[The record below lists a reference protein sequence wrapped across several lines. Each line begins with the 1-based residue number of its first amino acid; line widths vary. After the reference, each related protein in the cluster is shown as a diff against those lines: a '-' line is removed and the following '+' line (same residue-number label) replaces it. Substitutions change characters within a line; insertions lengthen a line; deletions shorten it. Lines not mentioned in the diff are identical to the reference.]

1 MRPLSYGSRLD
12 TRELFKFFAV
22 LALGLVILSGC
33 FVACTAYAYRQQI
46 CEQPGACGDQIPF
59 VSAEWKT
66 GGTISDPVRL
76 RMVDDLRSNV
86 ALNGLTEAEVIELLG
101 PASTS
106 GYFQEMCEYVYWLG
120 PERGL
125 FGGIDAEWLCLHA
138 QNGVV
143 TSHEILRD

>member
-1 MRPLSYGSRLD
+1 MSYVGRLD
-12 TRELFKFFAV
+12 IRELIKLVAV
-22 LALGLVILSGC
+22 LAVGLVIV
-33 FVACTAYAYRQQI
+33 VAIFWACSAYALYQQI

-59 VSAEWKT
+59 VSAEWKA
-66 GGTISDPVRL
+66 GGTRSDPVRI

-86 ALNGLTEAEVIELLG
+86 TLRGLTEGEVVDLLG

-106 GYFQEMCEYVYWLG
+106 GYFQGFCEYLYWLG

-125 FGGIDAEWLCLHA
+125 FSIDSEWLCLHA

-143 TSHEILRD
+143 MGHEIVRD